1 MFMKKFLKIKAEI
14 ELLLKKYECELID
27 FEYYEKAFG
36 DIVLKIKY
44 HDKELNFSTDR
55 GDIYY
60 NSDLVCN
67 HEYMKNERKTI
78 LQKLKEIIEGKLV
91 LLKK

>member
-1 MFMKKFLKIKAEI
+1 MKKFLKIKAEI
-14 ELLLKKYECELID
+14 ELLLKID

-44 HDKELNFSTDR
+44 HDKELAFSTDR

-67 HEYMKNERKTI
+67 HEYMKSERKII
-78 LQKLKEIIEGKLV
+78 LQKLKGIIEGKLV

>member
-1 MFMKKFLKIKAEI
+1 MKRLCIIKDEV
-14 ELLLKKYECELID
+14 ELLLKKYDCELVD
-27 FEYYEKAFG
+27 FKYYEKAFG
-36 DIVLKIKY
+36 DIALRIKD
-44 HDKELNFSTDR
+44 HDKELIFSTDR

-67 HEYMKNERKTI
+67 HEYMRSEGKTI
-78 LQKLKEIIEGKLV
+78 LQKLIELVEARLV